1 MPRTA
6 RHADDKNPDS
16 GCVSTTPDWMA
27 GASGALRGALLG
39 LLLECPGHGADL
51 ANRLVARLGETWRID
66 VNDVYRLLEQLEK
79 RGLAVSRNQQV
90 EGRRQRTQ
98 LVYHPTW
105 ATSEALTLW
114 METQQPHEPVRLGW
128 QAKLSVARP
137 QDAPRLLRAL
147 QAHERECLRLATSV
161 AQTRGQGRT
170 WEAVCLDCSRE
181 AVLVQLHAEIEWAAN
196 TRRRIKEANAQPG
209 IPSRADHS
217 MTSPTTSACR

>member
-1 MPRTA
+1 MR
-6 RHADDKNPDS
+6 
-16 GCVSTTPDWMA
+16 

-39 LLLECPGHGADL
+39 LLLDYPGHGADL
-51 ANRLVARLGETWRID
+51 AERLVARLGQTWRID

-79 RGLAVSRNQQV
+79 SGLAISRNQQV
-90 EGRRQRTQ
+90 AGARQRTQ

-114 METQQPHEPVRLGW
+114 METLLPHKPVRLSW

-137 QDAPRLLRAL
+137 QDAACLLRAL
-147 QAHERECLRLATSV
+147 QAHERECLTLATSLAHTR
-161 AQTRGQGRT
+161 AQGDS

-196 TRRRIKEANAQPG
+196 TRTRIKAANAQPG
-209 IPSRADHS
+209 ISSRADLS
-217 MTSPTTSACR
+217 MSSPTTSACR

>member
-1 MPRTA
+1 MR
-6 RHADDKNPDS
+6 
-16 GCVSTTPDWMA
+16 

-51 ANRLVARLGETWRID
+51 ANRLVARLGKTWRID
-66 VNDVYRLLEQLEK
+66 VNDVYRVLEQLEK
-79 RGLAVSRNQQV
+79 QGLAISRNQPVQD
-90 EGRRQRTQ
+90 GRQRTQ

-147 QAHERECLRLATSV
+147 QAQERECLTLATSL
-161 AQTRGQGRT
+161 AQTREQGRT
-170 WEAVCLDCSRE
+170 WEAVCRDCSSE
-181 AVLVQLHAEIEWAAN
+181 AVLAQLHAEIEWAAN
-196 TRRRIKEANAQPG
+196 TRRRIQAANAQPG
-209 IPSRADHS
+209 IPSRADHA